1 MSSAGATI
9 DDATTVA
16 APSGSEPPPTE
27 PATWQRVLSRWSP
40 LIVPPLLYAMTAAYY
55 FSRFLAHPSRGV
67 PGGADGIIYAWYFEW
82 IKQAFV
88 HLHNPFFTDALNAP
102 AGVNVMWNTAVFALA
117 VVCIPLTA
125 LIGAGPTVGLMMV
138 LAPIASASTAYFVLR
153 RLTGKSIGPALAA
166 ALYGFGPYFVGQNGH
181 LHLTIAVFPPLLL
194 LLGHELLVVQG
205 KSARR
210 TGLWL
215 GLATGIQLLLSE
227 EVVVLGA
234 LVAVFAVAA
243 LAALHPRQ
251 VAERVRHAAVGLGVG
266 AVTAVV
272 IAGIPLAYQFYG
284 KAALPHGV
292 VASGQRLDLAGI
304 VRPGVLQY
312 YAGHDDIAANA
323 TFPANGVENTGY
335 LGWPLLVL
343 ALGICAWL
351 IVRRER
357 AAYWWLI
364 TAVVTVALSL
374 GTPIDVNGHRVG
386 GGPWGLLRKLPL
398 LDGTV
403 VVRFTLI
410 TTLLV
415 ALILAWGLARLRGRA
430 FAVGVVVVA
439 AALIPLRPANRY
451 DGILDFTPPRF
462 FTTSAVKAIPSGS
475 RVYVMPYLGR
485 PQPAARVMAWQL
497 RTHLRF
503 DLIGGYSVFN
513 YNGQMSYV
521 AALPKFAFVLS
532 DVGTSGTPPN
542 AADLAAGRAS
552 VAPSGVRVIVITDQ
566 QPNAALVAQTAARLT
581 GCRPRR
587 VADVTLCELPP
598 EGTPPR

>member
-1 MSSAGATI
+1 
-9 DDATTVA
+9 
-16 APSGSEPPPTE
+16 
-27 PATWQRVLSRWSP
+27 
-40 LIVPPLLYAMTAAYY
+40 
-55 FSRFLAHPSRGV
+55 
-67 PGGADGIIYAWYFEW
+67 
-82 IKQAFV
+82 
-88 HLHNPFFTDALNAP
+88 
-102 AGVNVMWNTAVFALA
+102 
-117 VVCIPLTA
+117 
-125 LIGAGPTVGLMMV
+125 
-138 LAPIASASTAYFVLR
+138 
-153 RLTGKSIGPALAA
+153 
-166 ALYGFGPYFVGQNGH
+166 
-181 LHLTIAVFPPLLL
+181 
-194 LLGHELLVVQG
+194 
-205 KSARR
+205 
-210 TGLWL
+210 
-215 GLATGIQLLLSE
+215 
-227 EVVVLGA
+227 
-234 LVAVFAVAA
+234 
-243 LAALHPRQ
+243 
-251 VAERVRHAAVGLGVG
+251 
-266 AVTAVV
+266 
-272 IAGIPLAYQFYG
+272 
-284 KAALPHGV
+284 
-292 VASGQRLDLAGI
+292 
-304 VRPGVLQY
+304 VLQY

-415 ALILAWGLARLRGRA
+415 ALIVAWGLARLRGRA

-566 QPNAALVAQTAARLT
+566 QPNEALVAQTAARLT